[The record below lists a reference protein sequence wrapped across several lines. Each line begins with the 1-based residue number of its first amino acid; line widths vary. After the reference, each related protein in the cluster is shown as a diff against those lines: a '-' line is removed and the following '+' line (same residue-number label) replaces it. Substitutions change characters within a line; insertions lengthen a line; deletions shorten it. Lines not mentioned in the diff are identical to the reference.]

1 MGERAEDPLVQEDR
15 QLAREIARLQQLVKE
30 IPSLVI
36 MPKADEAL
44 QRIRQKAAELSI
56 PAAAAPPIL
65 ARIATGTVV
74 RTPTG
79 ERAFVISGGT
89 VEQSPA
95 RDVRLVLTEK
105 GETKM
110 VPVEE
115 LTEETVSPSPT
126 PTTSPL
132 PAGGPAEVTTVQPS
146 PGLPTGLRPGDKVTT
161 PLGEG
166 VILSFTGGAE
176 PTFQVDVA
184 GKSTFY
190 FGASDVKPVA
200 TSPAGEQR

>member
-1 MGERAEDPLVQEDR
+1 MAEAEREAILAEDR
-15 QLAREIARLQQLVKE
+15 QLAREIARLQQLVRE
-30 IPSLVI
+30 IPSLII

-56 PAAAAPPIL
+56 PAAAAPPVL
-65 ARIATGTVV
+65 ARIAPGTVV

-95 RDVRLVLTEK
+95 REVRLVLTEK
-105 GETKM
+105 GETKV

-115 LTEETVSPSPT
+115 LTEETVSPVT
-126 PTTSPL
+126 PPPQSS
-132 PAGGPAEVTTVQPS
+132 PS
-146 PGLPTGLRPGDKVTT
+146 PQSPPEATTIQKSGGTATTLRPGDKVTT

-166 VILSFTGGAE
+166 VILSITGGAE

-190 FGASDVKPVA
+190 FGASDVKPA
-200 TSPAGEQR
+200 PTAQP